1 VSTDPKSKQGSQLP
15 LSVGKHLG
23 LRQPEP
29 YAPRAAQI
37 AKAVLNR
44 RESFA
49 PLWKP
54 SRDNDPG
61 VVLAYIFGDL
71 AQEVGERIRELPE
84 KARIEHLRVAG
95 IGPRPATPAQ
105 ALVVF
110 EVTPTAQEPVVI
122 PQGFRLG
129 ARPASGDQL
138 VVFETERTLLAA
150 PGKIAEV
157 WEVRSTG
164 IRALTPLNEAPETSF
179 QPFGLRPRMGD
190 ALYLGLD
197 GEGPPGATL
206 TLGIG
211 ITRPLG
217 APIPASEGGVD
228 PLPTPPGA
236 ELAWEILDGTRW
248 LGVEPVRD
256 ETSQLGKSGVIE
268 LKLPDSFLPGH
279 PPEVPVEGDLRWLR
293 LRIVS
298 GSFPEPP
305 ALDFVRLNA
314 VFASAGQTVRDE
326 VLTPVSDEEDRLR
339 LAHTPI
345 HDRSLML
352 EVDSGGGFQPW
363 TEVDELSEYGAE
375 DEVFVL
381 DRQAGEVTFGD
392 GLHGKALPRGFRH
405 VRARTYRWGGG
416 AAGAVKAEAIKSM
429 LGSITFVSGVSNPR
443 PSSGGDDGEP
453 LSETARRGPELIRAH
468 GRAVLP
474 SDYELLALSVPGA
487 RVRRIHAMP
496 GRHPQMRTA
505 LIPGVVGLLVVPPAE
520 SGPQSGPPTPDEQT
534 LRAVAR
540 HVSRELAPAG
550 VEIVAAAPVYHSVR
564 IEAQVRLAA
573 GADRGAVVT
582 RLLEDLDGY
591 LHPLKGGDEGTG
603 WPFGG
608 ALRYDALVRRLL
620 QDKEV
625 VAVPRLSMVVDGR
638 RVPLCQDR
646 EIGEHDLLWPEE
658 HLILPLEER

>member
-1 VSTDPKSKQGSQLP
+1 MSTGPTSKKSPRIP
-15 LSVGKHLG
+15 LSSGEHLG
-23 LRQPEP
+23 RQRPEP
-29 YAPRAAQI
+29 YTPRAAQI
-37 AKAVLNR
+37 TQAVLER

-54 SRDNDPG
+54 MRDNDPG
-61 VVLAYIFGDL
+61 VVLAHLFGEL
-71 AQEVGERIRELPE
+71 AQEVGERIRALPE
-84 KARIEHLRVAG
+84 KAQVEHLRVAG

-138 VVFETERTLLAA
+138 VVFETEWTLLAA
-150 PGKIAEV
+150 PGRIAEV
-157 WEVRSTG
+157 WEVRSEG
-164 IRALTPLNEAPETSF
+164 IRALTQLNEAPETSF
-179 QPFGLRPRMGD
+179 QPFGSRPRTGD
-190 ALYLGLD
+190 ALYLGMD

-206 TLGIG
+206 TLGVG
-211 ITRPLG
+211 VTRPLG

-228 PLPTPPGA
+228 PVPSPPRA

-248 LGVEPVRD
+248 VGVEPVRD
-256 ETSQLGKSGVIE
+256 ETARLGKSGIIE
-268 LKLPDSFLPGH
+268 LKLPDRFEPGR
-279 PPEVPVEGDLRWLR
+279 PPEVPVEQAHRWLR

-298 GSFPEPP
+298 GRFPEPP

-326 VLTPVSDEEDRLR
+326 VLTPVSGEEDRFQ

-345 HDRSLML
+345 HPGSLVL
-352 EVDSGGGFQPW
+352 EVDSGRGFEPW
-363 TEVDELSEYGAE
+363 TEVEDLSQYGPE
-375 DEVFVL
+375 EEVFVL
-381 DRQAGEVTFGD
+381 DRQSGEVSFGD
-392 GLHGKALPRGFRH
+392 GFHGKALPRGFRH
-405 VRARTYRWGGG
+405 VRARKYRWGGG
-416 AAGAVKAEAIKSM
+416 AEGAVKADTIKSL
-429 LGSITFVSGVSNPR
+429 LGSITFVSGVTNPR

-474 SDYELLALSVPGA
+474 SDYELLALRAPGA
-487 RVRRIHAMP
+487 RVRRVHAMP

-505 LIPGVVGLLVVPPAE
+505 LIPGVVGLLVVPPE
-520 SGPQSGPPTPDEQT
+520 ENGPRGGPPTPDEQT
-534 LRAVAR
+534 LRAVAQ
-540 HVSRELAPAG
+540 HVSRKLAPAG
-550 VEIVAAAPVYHSVR
+550 VEIVAGAPVYHSVR
-564 IEAQVRLAA
+564 IEAQVRLSVW
-573 GADRGAVVT
+573 ADQGAVIT
-582 RLLEDLDGY
+582 QLLEDIDGY

-620 QDKEV
+620 QDEEV
-625 VAVPRLSMVVDGR
+625 LAVPRLTLIVDGR
-638 RVPLCQDR
+638 RVPSCQDR

-658 HLILPLEER
+658 HLVLPVEER